1 MNQSMNNEREKRL
14 AAMLGKICD
23 QARHSGWDKAGVP
36 TVQVTDTLL
45 CDAFELLV
53 ELGWRSNQ

>member
-1 MNQSMNNEREKRL
+1 MNVNEREERL

-36 TVQVTDTLL
+36 MVQVTDTLL

-53 ELGWRSNQ
+53 ELGWRSN